1 MDQFPSS
8 SSSHTE
14 VHLLEMCNSFLAAY
28 HSTNDIIKFDFN
40 PHRLCSG
47 SYLSLIDSAF
57 FLFPL
62 SSSDF
67 CSNLY
72 LFCRILN
79 S

>member
-57 FLFPL
+57 FFFLFPVL
-62 SSSDF
+62 TSVQICIYF
-67 CSNLY
+67 EGY
-72 LFCRILN
+72 
-79 S
+79 